1 MSELSVLTVCF
12 FPALNLCSTALSLGS
27 CEASHFSRSKIF
39 VPSAGH
45 CSDRWGEPPVFLIF
59 FSRIKPLHC
68 KQAGVKAIRTMVF
81 SACYTWCRV
90 LPFNLELRG
99 KESTRSLRC
108 SCLWKNI
115 CNLELG
121 DEKCFVIS
129 FLGIYL
135 SCRPGNEGKESLMF
149 LDEPAKN
156 GISIML
162 SWEERGRN

>member
-1 MSELSVLTVCF
+1 MLPSYSPLFSTLHLGLNFPSPILLKTKSIALGRKSELSVLTVYF

-45 CSDRWGEPPVFLIF
+45 SSERWGSLLSSW
-59 FSRIKPLHC
+59 FSSPSIKPLHC

-90 LPFNLELRG
+90 LPFILELRG

-121 DEKCFVIS
+121 GWE
-129 FLGIYL
+129 
-135 SCRPGNEGKESLMF
+135 
-149 LDEPAKN
+149 
-156 GISIML
+156 ML
-162 SWEERGRN
+162 CHLFPWNIPQL